1 MIVFTVIGVVCVA
14 FLALNLAMAR
24 WDHRKLRQRQG
35 RTVPLEE
42 YRPLRRSQF
51 APYVPPHQPERP
63 EVSEHLKPHRSWP
76 EADHRH
82 DRDPESPQDP
92 DS

>member
-1 MIVFTVIGVVCVA
+1 VIFFTVVGIVCVA
-14 FLALNLAMAR
+14 FLVLNLAMTK
-24 WDHRKLRQRQG
+24 WDHHKLRQQERM
-35 RTVPLEE
+35 VPLEE
-42 YRPLRRSQF
+42 YSPLRRSQF
-51 APYVPPHQPERP
+51 APYVPPNRP
-63 EVSEHLKPHRSWP
+63 HSEVSEHLKPHRSWP